1 MTDAIID
8 WMDNTGW
15 VDGHSI
21 APRSSQPAGATSWAK
36 TPRAILKT
44 VSAIGLKGT
53 VVHSGQREGA
63 AAQANLGSRRRR

>member
-21 APRSSQPAGATSWAK
+21 APRSPQPAGATSRAK

-44 VSAIGLKGT
+44 VSAIGLKGI
-53 VVHSGQREGA
+53 VVGERIGA
-63 AAQANLGSRRRR
+63 WASPRCRPYH